1 MVNCFMFLISHFSF
15 LIFFTMNLTDYI
27 RSVFD
32 FPIPGI
38 HFRDIT
44 PLWENPAAFQE
55 SVRQMAEVVKDW
67 GKIDCI
73 AAPEARGFIFAA
85 PLALQLGAGLVPVRK
100 PGKLPYN
107 TVSLSYELEYGQNTI
122 QMHED
127 AIKPGKRVLLI
138 DDLLAT
144 GGTMDACRQLVENQG
159 GEVIGAMFLIELLDL
174 KGREKIQIPAERVKA
189 LIQY

>member
-1 MVNCFMFLISHFSF
+1 MQ
-15 LIFFTMNLTDYI
+15 NLSEYI

-44 PLWENPAAFQE
+44 PLLENPAAFQE
-55 SVRQMAEVVKDW
+55 SIRQMVESVKDW
-67 GKIDCI
+67 GKIDRI

-85 PLALQLGAGLVPVRK
+85 PIAMQLGAGLVPIRK
-100 PGKLPYN
+100 PGKLPYK

-122 QMHED
+122 QMHAD
-127 AIKPGKRVLLI
+127 AIKPGDRVLLI

-144 GGTMDACRQLVENQG
+144 GGTMEACRQLIENQG
-159 GEVIGAMFLIELLDL
+159 GEVAGAIFLIELLDL
-174 KGREKIQIPAERVKA
+174 NGREKLNKIPTDRVKT
-189 LIQY
+189 LIQYQ

>member
-1 MVNCFMFLISHFSF
+1 MK
-15 LIFFTMNLTDYI
+15 LTDHI

-44 PLWENPAAFQE
+44 PLLEDPEAYTEAI
-55 SVRQMAEVVKDW
+55 SQMADAVKDW
-67 GKIDCI
+67 GKIDLI

-85 PLALQLGAGLVPVRK
+85 PLAVRLGVGLVPIRK
-100 PGKLPYN
+100 PGKLPFR

-127 AIKPGKRVLLI
+127 AVQPGSRILLV

-144 GGTMDACRQLVENQG
+144 GGTMDACRQLIENQG
-159 GEVIGAMFLIELLDL
+159 AEVAGALFLIELAEL
-174 KGREKIQIPAERVKA
+174 KGREKLKA
-189 LIQY
+189 NRIHSLIEYH

>member
-1 MVNCFMFLISHFSF
+1 
-15 LIFFTMNLTDYI
+15 MNLSDSI

-38 HFRDIT
+38 HYRDIT
-44 PLWENPAAFQE
+44 PLLENPVTYQE
-55 SVRQMAEVVKDW
+55 AIRRMAEAVKGW

-85 PLALQLGAGLVPVRK
+85 PVALQLGAGLIPIRK
-100 PGKLPYN
+100 PGKLPYK
-107 TVSLSYELEYGQNTI
+107 TVSLSYELEYGKNTI

-127 AIKPGKRVLLI
+127 AIKPATRVLLI

-159 GEVIGAMFLIELLDL
+159 GEVVGALFLIELLDL
-174 KGREKIQIPAERVKA
+174 NGREKLHIPMERVKA
-189 LIQY
+189 LIPY

>member
-1 MVNCFMFLISHFSF
+1 MI
-15 LIFFTMNLTDYI
+15 NLSDFI

-44 PLWENPAAFQE
+44 PLWENPVAFQE
-55 SVRQMAEVVKDW
+55 SVQQMADVVKDW
-67 GKIDCI
+67 GKIDGI
-73 AAPEARGFIFAA
+73 AAPEARGFVFAA
-85 PLALQLGAGLVPVRK
+85 PVALQLGAGLVPIRK
-100 PGKLPYN
+100 PGKLPYK
-107 TVSLSYELEYGQNTI
+107 TVSVSYELEYGENMI

-127 AIKPGKRVLLI
+127 AIKPGMRVLLL

-159 GEVIGAMFLIELLDL
+159 GEVVGALFLIELLDL
-174 KGREKIQIPAERVKA
+174 KGREKLNRIPAERVKA

>member
-1 MVNCFMFLISHFSF
+1 MLK
-15 LIFFTMNLTDYI
+15 LEDYI

-44 PLWENPAAFQE
+44 PLLENVQAF
-55 SVRQMAEVVKDW
+55 RQTIEDLADRVSGW
-67 GKIDCI
+67 GKIDRI

-85 PLALQLGAGLVPVRK
+85 PLAVRLGAGLIPIRK
-100 PGKLPYN
+100 PGKLPYK
-107 TVSLSYELEYGQNTI
+107 TVALSYELEYGQNTI

-127 AIKPGKRVLLI
+127 SFRPGDRILLV

-144 GGTMDACRQLVENQG
+144 GGTMDACRQLIEQQG
-159 GEVIGAMFLIELLDL
+159 GVVAGAVFVIELLDL
-174 KGREKIQIPAERVKA
+174 KGREKVKIDNIATLIPFEG
-189 LIQY
+189 